1 MNFMYIVLFFS
12 AFCRCAT
19 GFVFLISFGSKVRD
33 IAQFQRS
40 IVAFRLL
47 PRKLSHIA
55 AIIFLCGELAVV
67 LLLLVGGELLLPGFM
82 LALLLLIVF
91 SIALS
96 SVIFRKLHISCN
108 CFGSSDQ
115 QVTVVD
121 IWRNV
126 GLIVCVLAGLSTTS
140 YSQGSGRTLG
150 IGEWLLAG
158 ISALLLSLLWLQL
171 STIVQL
177 LSSDQSSSTKQ
188 I

>member
-1 MNFMYIVLFFS
+1 MNFMYIAMFFS

-19 GFVFLISFGSKVRD
+19 GVVFLISFGSKVRD

-47 PRKLSHIA
+47 SRKLSNTA
-55 AIIFLCGELAVV
+55 AILFLGGELAVV
-67 LLLLVGGELLLPGFM
+67 LLLLGGGELLLPGFM
-82 LALLLLIVF
+82 LALLLLIIF
-91 SIALS
+91 SIALA
-96 SVIFRKLHISCN
+96 SVIVRKLHISCN

-121 IWRNV
+121 VWRNV
-126 GLIVCVLAGLSTTS
+126 GLIVCVLAGYSTTS
-140 YSQGSGRTLG
+140 WSQGSGRILG
-150 IGEWLLAG
+150 LGEWLLAA

-171 STIVQL
+171 SNIVQL
-177 LSSDQSSSTKQ
+177 LAGDQSSSTKQ